1 MLEFTMTQ
9 PTSWGAAE
17 IASRI
22 AAREVSAR
30 EVLAAYI
37 TRIEEVNPRLNALIL
52 PRLDEARAEAAAA
65 DDRQARGE
73 PLGPLHGVPL
83 SIKACFITTDQ
94 PATIGNRLIPP
105 GERDALLVTRLR
117 RAGAILLGKTN
128 LPQMMIWHECDNP
141 VFGRSNNPWDEGR
154 TPGGS
159 TGGEAALIAAR
170 GSALGLGN
178 DTGGSIR
185 VPCHFCGIHG
195 LKPTNFRLPRDGAIS
210 TLHGLDA
217 IVSQTGPMARHVAD
231 LSLALS
237 VLGDSSDGFL
247 AGDVPP
253 VPFSAP
259 EEIDVGGLTIAVFD
273 DDQVFPA
280 SKAIRRLVQ
289 EAADALRDSGA
300 KIVPWQLPKLSP
312 VCGIANFFDLYCAL
326 IGADGGNDV
335 RRIVQS
341 DKLDWRVSRLLALAS
356 LSVPTRAMVTGGL
369 ALFGQKWMS
378 RLVDVARPRSTDVYR
393 QLSYAKSQLAKAV
406 TWQLQDAGIDAILG
420 PPHALPAMQHIKG
433 FDLIAAASYSML
445 FNLLGFPAGT
455 VSLSRVRTGEESGR
469 PTATRDQVER
479 QAAAVD
485 RGSAGLPIG
494 VQVAALPWRED
505 VVLAVMGALEESF
518 AARDDYP
525 GRAVVPGE

>member
-1 MLEFTMTQ
+1 MTQ

-17 IASRI
+17 IARRI
-22 AAREVSAR
+22 AAREVSSR
-30 EVLAAYI
+30 EVLADYI
-37 TRIEEVNPRLNALIL
+37 ARIEAVNPQLNALVL

-65 DDRQARGE
+65 DERQARGA

-83 SIKACFITTDQ
+83 TIKACFITTEQ

-105 GERDALLVTRLR
+105 GERDALLVARLR

-141 VFGRSNNPWDEGR
+141 VFGRSNNPWDEAR

-159 TGGEAALIAAR
+159 TGGEAALLAAR

-195 LKPTNFRLPRDGAIS
+195 LKPTNFRLPRDGTIS

-231 LSLALS
+231 LSLALA

-253 VPFSAP
+253 VPFRAP
-259 EEIDVGGLTIAVFD
+259 ESVDVGGLTIGVFD

-280 SKAIRRLVQ
+280 SSALRRLVG
-289 EAADALRDSGA
+289 EAADTLRAAGA
-300 KIVPWQLPKLSP
+300 RIVPWQIPKLP
-312 VCGIANFFDLYCAL
+312 EVCGIANFFDLYCAL

-335 RRIVQS
+335 RRIVDGDQ
-341 DKLDWRVSRLLALAS
+341 LDWRVSRLLALAS
-356 LSVPTRAMVTGGL
+356 LSLPTRALVTGGL
-369 ALFGQKWMS
+369 SLFGQKWMS
-378 RLVDVARPRSTDVYR
+378 RLVDVARPRSADVYR
-393 QLSYAKSQLAKAV
+393 QLSYAKSKFAKAV
-406 TWQLQDAGIDAILG
+406 TTQLQDAGIDALLG

-455 VSLSRVRTGEESGR
+455 VSLSRVRAEEENGR
-469 PTATRDQVER
+469 PTTTRDQVER

-485 RGSAGLPIG
+485 RASAGLPIG
-494 VQVAALPWRED
+494 VQVAGLPWRED
-505 VVLAVMGALEESF
+505 IVLAVMGALEQSF
-518 AARDDYP
+518 ASREDYP
-525 GRAVVPGE
+525 GLTIVPGK